1 MKKRKLSRIKKIING
16 INYQTVVVE
25 KGSRYWNE
33 ALDFGYKNNLFSSE
47 KEISVVKLATHVD
60 SGKIPTDKQ
69 SKIICDV
76 NERFK
81 KFGFRS
87 F

>member
-1 MKKRKLSRIKKIING
+1 MVFIDRKESRNSEVYWLKKLIPQLIIYLLSIAAA
-16 INYQTVVVE
+16 
-25 KGSRYWNE
+25 SP
-33 ALDFGYKNNLFSSE
+33 
-47 KEISVVKLATHVD
+47 EIDSIVKLATHVD

>member
-1 MKKRKLSRIKKIING
+1 M
-16 INYQTVVVE
+16 VC
-25 KGSRYWNE
+25 
-33 ALDFGYKNNLFSSE
+33 GYSKNNLFSSE